1 MEITIQKGGPMMDSK
16 IITLRLSQPLYEKLC
31 NVAEEN
37 MELPAETVRRILRE
51 NLGEKVIIA
60 PIIEDTTES

>member
-1 MEITIQKGGPMMDSK
+1 MDSK